1 MLTAVEDRSGLPW
14 WWSGSFNRK
23 KSEKNQ
29 NDSSVLP
36 KIPGAAGPVKVKWM
50 AGHMKVKLVA
60 GHMKVKLTADHLKVK
75 LTAGHM
81 QVKLI
86 AGHVKVKLMAGHMK
100 VNVKVNY
107 DISALSSK
115 TLFPAWLLTQR
126 QPCWWQ
132 WVVWLVWIKSS
143 RHGIDTCVFNLKCIH
158 GHSQILL
165 LKLSFSLWI
174 AVPQPSGIRQS

>member
-100 VNVKVNY
+100 VNVKVNWHQCSLQQ
-107 DISALSSK
+107 DFIPS
-115 TLFPAWLLTQR
+115 LTVNAEAAMLMTVSCLTSLDQVF
-126 QPCWWQ
+126 QTWHWY
-132 WVVWLVWIKSS
+132 V
-143 RHGIDTCVFNLKCIH
+143 CV
-158 GHSQILL
+158 
-165 LKLSFSLWI
+165 
-174 AVPQPSGIRQS
+174 